1 MQEFKKEIKQEMQE
15 FKNEIKQEMQ
25 EFKNEIRGEIENL
38 VSKKEFYSEMRKLS
52 LSLTVKMGVIM
63 GAGITIIGVLTK
75 I

>member
-1 MQEFKKEIKQEMQE
+1 MQE

-38 VSKKEFYSEMRKLS
+38 VSKKEFYSEMKNLS
-52 LSLTVKMGVIM
+52 LNLTVKMGVIM
-63 GAGITIIGVLTK
+63 GVGITIIGVLTK